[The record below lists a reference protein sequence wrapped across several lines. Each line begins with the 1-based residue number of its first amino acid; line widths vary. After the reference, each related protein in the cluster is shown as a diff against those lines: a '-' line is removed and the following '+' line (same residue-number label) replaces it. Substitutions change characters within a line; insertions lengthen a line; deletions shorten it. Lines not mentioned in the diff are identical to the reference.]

1 MINSQYTEDN
11 LDGYF
16 NAYDEDASTI
26 TQNAL
31 IKNDL
36 VGIFGMPYQFL
47 GSVDPRIPS
56 ASNSNG
62 SVAYNSAI
70 YGSMSNTSPGIGAM
84 YAEKI
89 VARAPLLFLIPCKQ
103 MYMSDFSKED
113 KQTALSALLSG
124 NVGGD
129 LNTLLKHSGR
139 YYSVDFDYAR
149 YYNHV
154 NMMCAELAVLMEVA
168 DKQAPNGT
176 KLKNIDWGDQK
187 NAAFGSY
194 FNGGKGTVFYVDGA
208 DSLSE
213 SFSNSSTESS
223 LASMINEYSYQAKE
237 IRFLLGRDSALGAMV
252 QDTSSMFENAA
263 GSVSGVVDNL
273 FGGMLGDIANN
284 GVSTIIN
291 GGKLLFPKI
300 WQDSSFDRSYSFE
313 IKLRSPDHDN
323 VSIFLNIMV
332 PFLHLL
338 AMVLPEGMDSGDI
351 VDPNGYTTPFLCKAY
366 MKGMFNIDMG
376 LITGLSVTRGAT
388 AQWNDSGLPTQM
400 DISIQIEDLYSGLS
414 LTARAGDSD
423 PLKAPEKLASVVTN
437 TAMLDYLSN
446 LAGLNLGDPE
456 LARKAKLF
464 NSLTMG
470 ELGRTA
476 AGTWRNVDQGLNNL
490 IANLYKRL

>member
-1 MINSQYTEDN
+1 MINDQYTEDDLN
-11 LDGYF
+11 GYY
-16 NAYDEDASTI
+16 NAYSGEKSGARS
-26 TQNAL
+26 L
-31 IKNDL
+31 VKNNL

-47 GSVDPRIPS
+47 ESVDPRLVS
-56 ASNSNG
+56 R
-62 SVAYNSAI
+62 
-70 YGSMSNTSPGIGAM
+70 SMDDSDEGIGAI

-89 VARAPLLFLIPCKQ
+89 VARAPLLFLVPCKQ
-103 MYMSDFSKED
+103 MYMADFSNED

-124 NVGGD
+124 NVGSD
-129 LNTLLKHSGR
+129 LNSLLKHSGR
-139 YYSVDFDYAR
+139 YYSVEFDYAR

-154 NMMCAELAVLMEVA
+154 NMMCSELSILMGV
-168 DKQAPNGT
+168 DQKITPDGDRFV
-176 KLKNIDWGDQK
+176 NIDWANQK

-194 FNGGKGTVFYVDGA
+194 FNGGKGAVFYVDGA

-223 LASMINEYSYQAKE
+223 LASMINGYSDQAKE

-252 QDTSSMFENAA
+252 DNTSSMFENAA
-263 GSVSGVVDNL
+263 SSISGVVDNL

-313 IKLRSPDHDN
+313 IKLRSPDHDDA
-323 VSIFLNIMV
+323 SIFLNIMV
-332 PFLHLL
+332 PFIHLL

-376 LITGLSVTRGAT
+376 LITNLSVTRGAT
-388 AQWNDSGLPTQM
+388 SQWTDSGLPTQM
-400 DISIQIEDLYSGLS
+400 DISIQIEDLYSGLAM
-414 LTARAGDSD
+414 TARAGDSN
-423 PLKAPEKLASVVTN
+423 PLKAPKKVASVVSN

-446 LAGLNLGDPE
+446 LAGLNLGEPE
-456 LARKAKLF
+456 LARKTHLF
-464 NSLTMG
+464 NALTIGALSGDGM
-470 ELGRTA
+470 RKV
-476 AGTWRNVDQGLNNL
+476 AGSTWRNVDQGLNNL
-490 IANLYKRL
+490 IATLYRRL

>member
-1 MINSQYTEDN
+1 MINDQYTEDDLN
-11 LDGYF
+11 GYY
-16 NAYDEDASTI
+16 NAYSEEAGKIIDKG
-26 TQNAL
+26 L
-31 IKNDL
+31 IKNNL

-47 GSVDPRIPS
+47 GSVDARLPKRRS
-56 ASNSNG
+56 G
-62 SVAYNSAI
+62 R
-70 YGSMSNTSPGIGAM
+70 GSMDDSDEGIGAI

-89 VARAPLLFLIPCKQ
+89 VARAPLLFLVPCKQ
-103 MYMSDFSKED
+103 MYMSDFSNED

-129 LNTLLKHSGR
+129 LNSLLKHSGR

-154 NMMCAELAVLMEVA
+154 NMMCAELALLMGVA
-168 DKQAPNGT
+168 DKKTPDGK
-176 KLKNIDWGDQK
+176 KLGSIDWAAQK
-187 NAAFGSY
+187 NESFGSY
-194 FNGGKGTVFYVDGA
+194 FNGGKGAVFYVDGA

-223 LASMINEYSYQAKE
+223 LASMINGYSDQAKE

-252 QDTSSMFENAA
+252 DNTSSMFENAA
-263 GSVSGVVDNL
+263 SSISGVVDNL

-332 PFLHLL
+332 PFIHLL

-400 DISIQIEDLYSGLS
+400 DISIQIEDLYSGLAM
-414 LTARAGDSD
+414 TARAGDSN
-423 PLKAPEKLASVVTN
+423 PLKAPKKLASVVSN

-446 LAGLNLGDPE
+446 LAGLNLGEPE
-456 LARKAKLF
+456 LARKTRLF
-464 NSLTMG
+464 NALTMTNLN
-470 ELGRTA
+470 E
-476 AGTWRNVDQGLNNL
+476 AGVKRMFGSSWRNVDQGLNNL
-490 IANLYKRL
+490 IANLYRKL